1 MAIPANGVLDDTNL
15 LITYTDKDT
24 NEVLDLKKS
33 VVVSTVTGA
42 TTKGDYKVT
51 IAPKPKQYNVIG
63 DAKTATAT
71 LVAAVFIGKRD
82 CINCRR
88 DRNFTNTSVKP

>member
-1 MAIPANGVLDDTNL
+1 MAIPANGILNDSNL

-24 NEVLDLKKS
+24 NEVLSLGSS

-51 IAPKPKQYNVIG
+51 IAPKPKQYYTILS
-63 DAKTATAT
+63 KES
-71 LVAAVFIGKRD
+71 FIA
-82 CINCRR
+82 
-88 DRNFTNTSVKP
+88 